1 MPRLCCGGAAQ
12 ERIWYRFDLSMEE
25 RLFDNFVMYICMYVF
40 LLGREA
46 MVVIRGSK
54 STMDW
59 AINFDEA
66 VEDFQYYLSPTHCVQ
81 GKAHR
86 GILQVLLFVFTF
98 STIRI
103 LTL

>member
-1 MPRLCCGGAAQ
+1 MFCKCT
-12 ERIWYRFDLSMEE
+12 
-25 RLFDNFVMYICMYVF
+25 YVPML

-66 VEDFQYYLSPTHCVQ
+66 VEDFQYYLSPTNYVQ
-81 GKAHR
+81 GQVHR
-86 GILQVLLFVFTF
+86 GIHQVSLSYSISIQFVYPEISNILL
-98 STIRI
+98 SPRAR
-103 LTL
+103 